1 MLTRYLLVI
10 FDVLLVHLEVSIG
23 HDNFQTNNSN
33 NSVILLSFKQ
43 AFILNIFMRVI
54 HHLYINIQFTYNHN
68 HIAC

>member
-1 MLTRYLLVI
+1 MLTRYLLVF

-54 HHLYINIQFTYNHN
+54 HHLYINIQFTYNH
-68 HIAC
+68 IAC